1 MKGRGSTSVS
11 IPAPLGKDTRAR
23 RAARAALAE
32 LLWDEAGARRLPTE
46 RALAEAMGRCTSDD
60 VWWVCEA
67 NSAGPLYLLPT
78 REWIRALARL
88 VRSLGVR
95 TVVEVA
101 AGDGFVSARLQAA
114 VPEVRILATDSGAW
128 ATPRGRM
135 SDADRRA
142 MGGVPMAG
150 IRAAPQVERLAA
162 TTAVARY
169 RPDLVLVVWAPPGTL
184 VDRVIR
190 APTRYVLDVSVD
202 GDVCG
207 NGMRTWRFE
216 KDFLSGHIEDRAL
229 CRLDGGAAKERA
241 TRVTL
246 YYGARHRRFGV
257 TRTRG

>member
-1 MKGRGSTSVS
+1 MIARRHTSVS
-11 IPAPLGKDTRAR
+11 IPAPLGRDTKAR
-23 RAARAALAE
+23 REARAALADV
-32 LLWDEAGARRLPTE
+32 LWDEAGARRLPTG
-46 RALAEAMGRCTSDD
+46 RALAEAMSGCTEDD

-78 REWIRALARL
+78 REWIGALARL
-88 VRSLGVR
+88 LRSLGVR
-95 TVVEVA
+95 KVVEVA

-114 VPEVRILATDSGAW
+114 VPEIRVIATDSGAW
-128 ATPRGRM
+128 AKPRGRM
-135 SDADRRA
+135 NAADRRA
-142 MGGVPMAG
+142 MGGVPVVG
-150 IRAAPQVERLAA
+150 IRAAPHVERLAA
-162 TTAVARY
+162 TAAVARH

-216 KDFLSGHIEDRAL
+216 KEFLSGPIEDRAF
-229 CRLDGGAAKERA
+229 CRLDGGAAQARA

-246 YYGARHRRFGV
+246 YYGARHRRFGIA
-257 TRTRG
+257 RA